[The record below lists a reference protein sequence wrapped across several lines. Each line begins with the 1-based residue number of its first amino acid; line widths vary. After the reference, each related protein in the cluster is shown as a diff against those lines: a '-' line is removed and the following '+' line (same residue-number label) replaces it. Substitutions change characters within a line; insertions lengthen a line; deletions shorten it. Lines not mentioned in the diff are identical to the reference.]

1 MPVPPP
7 LNPCRRKHL
16 PHTHLHPEQRAED
29 STFPTSLFPPS
40 IHSLSFLPPL
50 LVSYLPS
57 SSHLVH
63 CDCPR
68 AAKRTLPDSV
78 PFPAFHWLTL
88 VTCCL
93 LPSLIGAGETWGVV
107 SACPFHCVC
116 RNLSESLSTL
126 CADKGLLFVPP
137 HVDRRTVELRLAD
150 NFITEVGGN
159 DFVNMTGLVDL
170 TLSRNTIH
178 LIRPMA
184 FADLESLRSLHL
196 DGNRLTSLGPRDLA
210 GLVNLQHLIVNNN
223 QLVKVSAQAFDDFLL
238 TLEDLDLSY
247 NNLRRVPWESIQ
259 NMASLHTLNLDHNLI
274 DHIAEGVFGELYKLA
289 RLDMTSNR
297 LRTLPPDPLFAR
309 SQTGA
314 ISPTP
319 YNAVISLNFGGN
331 PLHCNCELLWLRRLI
346 RGDDMETCAT
356 PAHLAGRYFWSIPEE
371 EFTCEPPLITRHTHK
386 LWVLEGQRATLKC
399 RSIGD
404 PEPVVHWVSPD
415 DRIIA
420 NSSRT
425 SSFSNGTLDIL
436 VTVARDDG
444 AYTCIAINAAGEAT
458 ATVDLKIIP
467 LPHRGG
473 AGGNTGNNNVNTKN
487 NRNVT
492 NGILRTDPGSS
503 DISTGKNG
511 GINNGV
517 GRGGEVEEGR
527 RDGAEGEDG
536 DGGRASEGERADGG
550 SMEDEEGDEEEGRMV
565 GVQGVTS
572 TSAQVRWDLGRSS
585 AAYVVWMYQIQYN
598 CTADETLIYRIL
610 PSTSDRFLLKNLV
623 SGVDYNLCVL
633 AIFDDTIT
641 SLAATKVLGCTT
653 FSTKDVYPACRSLQ
667 AHFLGGTLTILV
679 GGVVVVTLLVFT
691 VALMVRHRVCNHG
704 DHMICHNSNTEAG
717 GGACCQSGG
726 VGGRDKGGNGG
737 GCYQSNGSGDMMMV
751 VLPNGLPS
759 KRGGE
764 KEKEK
769 EKEKEAADSASSLPP
784 KLPPKPRPKP
794 KVNLEQYLSAGGV
807 VSTTTGAGREM
818 ALVVRQ
824 RKLEKA
830 PPYTPESDRTPLYY
844 SPSPP
849 STLPRQS
856 RSRDRP
862 KPRLEREL
870 TNRASFSLAAPLRDS
885 ELLDWRIT
893 PRGRDKWNSSQAYQ
907 SPVSPLSPACGTVS
921 KRRHSLDMGSS
932 VALATDAAATVAK
945 RYGAVSYAKRLS
957 VIWTR
962 RSQSL
967 HGMLVQCA
975 STTSTTSSTTSDEG
989 EGGGGFGPR
998 CEFQRG
1004 YIHAYNTT
1012 NSNSNAGITSGK
1024 AGSVKDRGKEKG
1036 NEGRN
1041 AEELEESVV

>member
-7 LNPCRRKHL
+7 LNPRRHKHL
-16 PHTHLHPEQRAED
+16 PHSHLHTEQRAES
-29 STFPTSLFPPS
+29 STVPSLFPPS
-40 IHSLSFLPPL
+40 FLSLSLLPPL
-50 LVSYLPS
+50 IVSS
-57 SSHLVH
+57 FASSHLFH
-63 CDCPR
+63 CACPR
-68 AAKRTLPDSV
+68 ATKRTLPESG

-150 NFITEVGGN
+150 NFITEVGGT

-178 LIRPMA
+178 LIKPMA

-196 DGNRLTSLGPRDLA
+196 DGNRLTTLGPRDLS

-223 QLVKVSAQAFDDFLL
+223 QLVKVSVQAFDDFLL
-238 TLEDLDLSY
+238 TLEDLDMSY

-399 RSIGD
+399 RAIGD

-420 NSSRT
+420 NSSRI
-425 SSFSNGTLDIL
+425 SSFSNGTLDML

-473 AGGNTGNNNVNTKN
+473 TGGNTGNNNVNTKN

-511 GINNGV
+511 GINNGA
-517 GRGGEVEEGR
+517 GRGGEVEDGR
-527 RDGAEGEDG
+527 RGGGEDTEG
-536 DGGRASEGERADGG
+536 DGSRASEGERVDGG
-550 SMEDEEGDEEEGRMV
+550 SMEEEEGDEDEGRMV

-572 TSAQVRWDLGRSS
+572 TSAQVRWDLGRLS

-623 SGVDYNLCVL
+623 AGVDYNLCVL

-704 DHMICHNSNTEAG
+704 DHMICHSGNSEAG
-717 GGACCQSGG
+717 GGACCQGGG
-726 VGGRDKGGNGG
+726 VGGDKGGNGT

-759 KRGGE
+759 KRGE
-764 KEKEK
+764 RDK
-769 EKEKEAADSASSLPP
+769 EKEKEATDSASSLPP

-794 KVNLEQYLSAGGV
+794 KVNLEQFLSAGGV
-807 VSTTTGAGREM
+807 VSSTTGGGSEM

-824 RKLEKA
+824 RKLDKV
-830 PPYTPESDRTPLYY
+830 PPYSLESDRTPLYY

-856 RSRDRP
+856 HSRQN
-862 KPRLEREL
+862 PRLEREL

-885 ELLDWRIT
+885 EMLDWRIP
-893 PRGRDKWNSSQAYQ
+893 PRGRDKWKSSQAYL

-932 VALATDAAATVAK
+932 VALATDAAASVAK

-975 STTSTTSSTTSDEG
+975 STTSTASSNTSDEA
-989 EGGGGFGPR
+989 ESAGGFG
-998 CEFQRG
+998 FQRG

-1012 NSNSNAGITSGK
+1012 NSNSNTGINGK
-1024 AGSVKDRGKEKG
+1024 ASSAKERGKGKDG
-1036 NEGRN
+1036 KSS
-1041 AEELEESVV
+1041 EELEESVV

>member
-1 MPVPPP
+1 MLVPPP
-7 LNPCRRKHL
+7 LHPRRQKHL
-16 PHTHLHPEQRAED
+16 PRSHLHPEQRAEGY
-29 STFPTSLFPPS
+29 TSPSRLPPS
-40 IHSLSFLPPL
+40 VLSFSLLPTLISSLS
-50 LVSYLPS
+50 S
-57 SSHLVH
+57 SSHLLH
-63 CDCPR
+63 CACPR
-68 AAKRTLPDSV
+68 TTRRTLPDFV
-78 PFPAFHWLTL
+78 TFPVFHWLTL

-159 DFVNMTGLVDL
+159 DFVNMSGLVDL

-196 DGNRLTSLGPRDLA
+196 DGNRLTTVGPKDLS
-210 GLVNLQHLIVNNN
+210 GLINLQHLIINNN
-223 QLVKVSAQAFDDFLL
+223 QLVKVSVEAFDDFLL

-356 PAHLAGRYFWSIPEE
+356 PVHLAGRYFWSIPEE

-399 RSIGD
+399 RAIGD

-415 DRIIA
+415 DRIVA
-420 NSSRT
+420 NTSRT
-425 SSFSNGTLDIL
+425 SSFSNGTLDVL

-473 AGGNTGNNNVNTKN
+473 VTGNTGVTSVNAKN

-492 NGILRTDPGSS
+492 NGILRADPGSS

-511 GINNGV
+511 GINGV
-517 GRGGEVEEGR
+517 AVRGGEMDEGNR
-527 RDGAEGEDG
+527 RDGEINEDDSG
-536 DGGRASEGERADGG
+536 KSSEGE
-550 SMEDEEGDEEEGRMV
+550 SMEDDGEREEESRLV

-572 TSAQVRWDLGRSS
+572 TSAQVRWDLGRL
-585 AAYVVWMYQIQYN
+585 AEIYVVWMYQIQYN

-633 AIFDDTIT
+633 AIFDDSLT
-641 SLAATKVLGCTT
+641 SLAATKILGCTT

-704 DHMICHNSNTEAG
+704 DHMICHSGNTEAG
-717 GGACCQSGG
+717 GGACCQGGG
-726 VGGRDKGGNGG
+726 VGGGDKGGNGG
-737 GCYQSNGSGDMMMV
+737 GCYQSNGSGDVMMV

-759 KRGGE
+759 KRGEAGKDKD
-764 KEKEK
+764 KEKD
-769 EKEKEAADSASSLPP
+769 AGDSASPLPP

-794 KVNLEQYLSAGGV
+794 KVNLEQFLSAGGV
-807 VSTTTGAGREM
+807 VSTTTGSGSEM

-824 RKLEKA
+824 RKAL
-830 PPYTPESDRTPLYY
+830 PQNLESDRTPLYY

-856 RSRDRP
+856 RTRDRP
-862 KPRLEREL
+862 NPRLEQEL

-907 SPVSPLSPACGTVS
+907 SPGSPLSSARGTVG

-932 VALATDAAATVAK
+932 VALATDAAATVAR
-945 RYGAVSYAKRLS
+945 RYGAVNYAKRLS

-975 STTSTTSSTTSDEG
+975 STTSTTSTTSDEA
-989 EGGGGFGPR
+989 ESGGGFGGQD
-998 CEFQRG
+998 FQRG

-1012 NSNSNAGITSGK
+1012 NSNSNTGITTGK
-1024 AGSVKDRGKEKG
+1024 TKDRNREKG
-1036 NEGRN
+1036 S
-1041 AEELEESVV
+1041 AENLEESVV

>member
-7 LNPCRRKHL
+7 LNPRRQTHL
-16 PHTHLHPEQRAED
+16 PHTNLHPEQRTER
-29 STFPTSLFPPS
+29 SSFTSPIPPS
-40 IHSLSFLPPL
+40 IVSISLLPPPL
-50 LVSYLPS
+50 ISSFPS
-57 SSHLVH
+57 SSHLIH
-63 CDCPR
+63 WACPR
-68 AAKRTLPDSV
+68 ATKRTIPDSV
-78 PFPAFHWLTL
+78 TFPVFHWLTL

-178 LIRPMA
+178 LIRPMT

-196 DGNRLTSLGPRDLA
+196 DGNRLTIIGPRDLA
-210 GLVNLQHLIVNNN
+210 GLVNLQHLIINNN
-223 QLVKVSAQAFDDFLL
+223 QLVKVSVQAFDDFLL

-297 LRTLPPDPLFAR
+297 LRTLPPDSLFAR

-314 ISPTP
+314 VSPTP

-399 RSIGD
+399 RAIGD
-404 PEPVVHWVSPD
+404 PEPIVHWVSPD
-415 DRIIA
+415 DRIVA

-458 ATVDLKIIP
+458 AIVDLKIIP

-473 AGGNTGNNNVNTKN
+473 VNGNTGSSSVNTKN

-511 GINNGV
+511 INNSA
-517 GRGGEVEEGR
+517 GRGGETEDGR
-527 RDGAEGEDG
+527 RDGEVTDG
-536 DGGRASEGERADGG
+536 DSGRASEGEGPDGA
-550 SMEDEEGDEEEGRMV
+550 SMEEDDGDEEEGRMV

-572 TSAQVRWDLGRSS
+572 TSAQVRWDLGRLSE
-585 AAYVVWMYQIQYN
+585 AYVVWMYQIQYN

-633 AIFDDTIT
+633 AIFDDSIT
-641 SLAATKVLGCTT
+641 SLAATKVLGCAS

-704 DHMICHNSNTEAG
+704 DHMICHNGNSEAG
-717 GGACCQSGG
+717 SGACCQGG
-726 VGGRDKGGNGG
+726 VGGGGGDKGGNGS
-737 GCYQSNGSGDMMMV
+737 GCYQSNGSGDVMMV

-764 KEKEK
+764 RGKEKDKEKEK
-769 EKEKEAADSASSLPP
+769 DEGDPASSKPP

-794 KVNLEQYLSAGGV
+794 KVNLEQFLSAGGV
-807 VSTTTGAGREM
+807 VSTTTGAENEM

-824 RKLEKA
+824 RKQDRAL
-830 PPYTPESDRTPLYY
+830 PHNLESDRTPLYY

-862 KPRLEREL
+862 NPRLEREL

-893 PRGRDKWNSSQAYQ
+893 PRSRDKWNSSQAYQ
-907 SPVSPLSPACGTVS
+907 SPVSPLSPARGTVG

-932 VALATDAAATVAK
+932 VALATDAAATVA
-945 RYGAVSYAKRLS
+945 RHYGAVSYAKRLS

-989 EGGGGFGPR
+989 ESGGGFGVHDY
-998 CEFQRG
+998 QRG

-1012 NSNSNAGITSGK
+1012 NSNSNTRITT
-1024 AGSVKDRGKEKG
+1024 GKERSREKG
-1036 NEGRN
+1036 KGGNG
-1041 AEELEESVV
+1041 AEDLEESVV

>member
-1 MPVPPP
+1 MPAP
-7 LNPCRRKHL
+7 LTPNPSRQKHL
-16 PHTHLHPEQRAED
+16 PHTHPRPDRQAKG
-29 STFPTSLFPPS
+29 SSCPPS
-40 IHSLSFLPPL
+40 LLSLPRTHFPI
-50 LVSYLPS
+50 PS
-57 SSHLVH
+57 SSHVIPCACLG
-63 CDCPR
+63 
-68 AAKRTLPDSV
+68 ASKRTLPSGV

-126 CADKGLLFVPP
+126 CADKGLLFVPL

-150 NFITEVGGN
+150 NFITEVGGS

-196 DGNRLTSLGPRDLA
+196 DGNRLTIVGPRDLA

-223 QLVKVSAQAFDDFLL
+223 QLIKVSVQAFDDFLL
-238 TLEDLDLSY
+238 TLEDLDMSY
-247 NNLRRVPWESIQ
+247 NNLRKVPWESIQ

-356 PAHLAGRYFWSIPEE
+356 PIHLAGRYFWSIPEE

-399 RSIGD
+399 RAIGD

-425 SSFSNGTLDIL
+425 SSFNNGTLDIL

-473 AGGNTGNNNVNTKN
+473 AGGSAGNNNVNNK

-517 GRGGEVEEGR
+517 GRGGDAEDGKKDGGEDAEGDSGGAPEAER
-527 RDGAEGEDG
+527 DDDGAAEDDDG
-536 DGGRASEGERADGG
+536 DG
-550 SMEDEEGDEEEGRMV
+550 EDRRTV

-572 TSAQVRWDLGRSS
+572 TSAQVRWDLGRLSE
-585 AAYVVWMYQIQYN
+585 AYVVWMYQIQYN
-598 CTADETLIYRIL
+598 CTVDETLIYRIL
-610 PSTSDRFLLKNLV
+610 PSSSDRFLLKNLV

-633 AIFDDTIT
+633 AIFDDSIT
-641 SLAATKVLGCTT
+641 ALAATKVLGCTT
-653 FSTKDVYPACRSLQ
+653 FSTKDVYPACSSLQ

-691 VALMVRHRVCNHG
+691 VALMVRHRVCEHS
-704 DHMICHNSNTEAG
+704 DHILCHNSNAEAG
-717 GGACCQSGG
+717 VGVCGQGGG
-726 VGGRDKGGNGG
+726 VAARDKGGDGS
-737 GCYQSNGSGDMMMV
+737 GCYQSNGSGDVMMV

-759 KRGGE
+759 KRTGEGE
-764 KEKEK
+764 KDKEPT
-769 EKEKEAADSASSLPP
+769 DSTSSLPP
-784 KLPPKPRPKP
+784 KLPPKPRFKP
-794 KVNLEQYLSAGGV
+794 KVNLEQFLSAGGV
-807 VSTTTGAGREM
+807 VSTMAGAGGEM

-824 RKLEKA
+824 RKLDKA
-830 PPYTPESDRTPLYY
+830 LPYTAESDRTLLDY
-844 SPSPP
+844 SPSIS

-856 RSRDRP
+856 RLREGP

-885 ELLDWRIT
+885 DMLTWRINS
-893 PRGRDKWNSSQAYQ
+893 PGRDKWNSSQAYQ
-907 SPVSPLSPACGTVS
+907 SPISPLNPARGTVS

-945 RYGAVSYAKRLS
+945 RYGAISYAKRLS

-975 STTSTTSSTTSDEG
+975 STTSTGSSTTSDEG
-989 EGGGGFGPR
+989 ESAGPFGAR
-998 CEFQRG
+998 CDFQRG

-1012 NSNSNAGITSGK
+1012 NSNSNTGSAIGRGSAG
-1024 AGSVKDRGKEKG
+1024 RGRVKEKG
-1036 NEGRN
+1036 KDGRGT
-1041 AEELEESVV
+1041 EELEESVV

>member
-1 MPVPPP
+1 MPAPPT
-7 LNPCRRKHL
+7 LKHTRQK
-16 PHTHLHPEQRAED
+16 HHPDIHPRPERQAKHCA
-29 STFPTSLFPPS
+29 FPPS
-40 IHSLSFLPPL
+40 VISLPQHAH
-50 LVSYLPS
+50 LPS
-57 SSHLVH
+57 SLPSLSHLIP
-63 CDCPR
+63 CPCPGSS
-68 AAKRTLPDSV
+68 KRTLPI
-78 PFPAFHWLTL
+78 PAFHWLTL

-93 LPSLIGAGETWGVV
+93 LPPLIGAGETWGVV

-150 NFITEVGGN
+150 NFITEVGGA
-159 DFVNMTGLVDL
+159 DFVNMSGLVDL

-196 DGNRLTSLGPRDLA
+196 DGNRLTIVGPRDLA

-223 QLVKVSAQAFDDFLL
+223 QLVKVSVQAFDDFLL
-238 TLEDLDLSY
+238 TLEDLDMSY
-247 NNLRRVPWESIQ
+247 NNLRKVPWESIQ

-346 RGDDMETCAT
+346 RSDDMETCAT
-356 PAHLAGRYFWSIPEE
+356 PLHLAGRYFWSIPEE

-399 RSIGD
+399 RAIGD

-425 SSFSNGTLDIL
+425 SSFNNGTLDII

-473 AGGNTGNNNVNTKN
+473 NNNVNNKN
-487 NRNVT
+487 KGNVT
-492 NGILRTDPGSS
+492 NGIIRTDPGSS
-503 DISTGKNG
+503 DISTGK
-511 GINNGV
+511 GINNGA
-517 GRGGEVEEGR
+517 GRGGEAEDVKTGGNEEGG
-527 RDGAEGEDG
+527 DDEVAAED
-536 DGGRASEGERADGG
+536 DD
-550 SMEDEEGDEEEGRMV
+550 EDEDSRMV

-572 TSAQVRWDLGRSS
+572 TSAQVRWDLGRLSG
-585 AAYVVWMYQIQYN
+585 AYAVWMYQIQYN

-633 AIFDDTIT
+633 AIFDDSIT
-641 SLAATKVLGCTT
+641 ALAATKILGCTT
-653 FSTKDVYPACRSLQ
+653 FSTKDVYPACSSLQ

-691 VALMVRHRVCNHG
+691 VALMVRHRVC
-704 DHMICHNSNTEAG
+704 DHSDHALCRNGNAEAG
-717 GGACCQSGG
+717 VGICGQG
-726 VGGRDKGGNGG
+726 VGVPARDKAGDAG
-737 GCYQSNGSGDMMMV
+737 GCYQANGSGDMMMV

-759 KRGGE
+759 KRTGESE
-764 KEKEK
+764 KEKEP
-769 EKEKEAADSASSLPP
+769 ADCASPLPP
-784 KLPPKPRPKP
+784 KLPPKPRFKP
-794 KVNLEQYLSAGGV
+794 KVNLEQFLSAGGV
-807 VSTTTGAGREM
+807 VSTMAGTGGEM

-824 RKLEKA
+824 RKLDKA
-830 PPYTPESDRTPLYY
+830 PPYSAETLLDYP
-844 SPSPP
+844 PSIS

-856 RSRDRP
+856 RFRESP

-870 TNRASFSLAAPLRDS
+870 TTRASFSLAAPLRDS
-885 ELLDWRIT
+885 DMLTWRINS
-893 PRGRDKWNSSQAYQ
+893 PGRDKWNSSQAYQ
-907 SPVSPLSPACGTVS
+907 SPVSPLDPARGTVS

-932 VALATDAAATVAK
+932 VALATDAAASVAK
-945 RYGAVSYAKRLS
+945 RYGAISYAKRLS

-975 STTSTTSSTTSDEG
+975 SNASTGSSNTSDEG
-989 EGGGGFGPR
+989 ERAGPFG
-998 CEFQRG
+998 CDFQRG

-1012 NSNSNAGITSGK
+1012 NSNSNTAGREKSKSGRR
-1024 AGSVKDRGKEKG
+1024 AD
-1036 NEGRN
+1036 
-1041 AEELEESVV
+1041 ELEESVV

>member
-1 MPVPPP
+1 MLVPPP
-7 LNPCRRKHL
+7 LHPRRQTYL
-16 PHTHLHPEQRAED
+16 PRTHLHPKQGAEGF
-29 STFPTSLFPPS
+29 TFSSFFSSS
-40 IHSLSFLPPL
+40 IHSFSLLLPFSISSLS
-50 LVSYLPS
+50 S
-57 SSHLVH
+57 SSHLLY
-63 CDCPR
+63 CACPR
-68 AAKRTLPDSV
+68 TTRRTFPDSV
-78 PFPAFHWLTL
+78 TFPVFHWLTL

-178 LIRPMA
+178 HIRPMA
-184 FADLESLRSLHL
+184 FSDLESLRSLHL
-196 DGNRLTSLGPRDLA
+196 DGNRLTTLGPKDLS
-210 GLVNLQHLIVNNN
+210 GLINLQHLIVNNN
-223 QLVKVSAQAFDDFLL
+223 QLVKVSVETFDDFLL
-238 TLEDLDLSY
+238 TLEDLDMSY

-331 PLHCNCELLWLRRLI
+331 PLHCNCELLWLRRLT

-399 RSIGD
+399 RAIGD

-415 DRIIA
+415 DRIVA

-458 ATVDLKIIP
+458 AAVDLKIIP

-473 AGGNTGNNNVNTKN
+473 GTGSTGVNSVNAKNT
-487 NRNVT
+487 RNVT
-492 NGILRTDPGSS
+492 SVLRTDPGLS

-511 GINNGV
+511 GINGAA
-517 GRGGEVEEGR
+517 GRGGEADDGSK
-527 RDGAEGEDG
+527 RDADANEG
-536 DGGRASEGERADGG
+536 DGGKFSEGERTDGG
-550 SMEDEEGDEEEGRMV
+550 SMEDDEGGEEESRLV

-572 TSAQVRWDLGRSS
+572 TSAQVRWDLGRLSE
-585 AAYVVWMYQIQYN
+585 AYVVWMYQIQYN
-598 CTADETLIYRIL
+598 CTVDETLIYRIL

-633 AIFDDTIT
+633 AIFDDSIT
-641 SLAATKVLGCTT
+641 SLAATKVLGCAT

-704 DHMICHNSNTEAG
+704 DHIICHGGNAEAG
-717 GGACCQSGG
+717 GGTCCQGGG
-726 VGGRDKGGNGG
+726 VGGGDKGGNGG
-737 GCYQSNGSGDMMMV
+737 GCYQSNGAGEMMMV

-764 KEKEK
+764 TGKDKDKEKD
-769 EKEKEAADSASSLPP
+769 AADSASPVPP
-784 KLPPKPRPKP
+784 KLPPKPRAKP
-794 KVNLEQYLSAGGV
+794 KVNLEQFLSAGGV
-807 VSTTTGAGREM
+807 VSTTTGAGSEM

-824 RKLEKA
+824 RKAL
-830 PPYTPESDRTPLYY
+830 PQSLESDRTPLYY

-856 RSRDRP
+856 RSRERP
-862 KPRLEREL
+862 NPRLEQEL

-885 ELLDWRIT
+885 EMLDWRIT
-893 PRGRDKWNSSQAYQ
+893 PRSRDKWNSSQAYQ
-907 SPVSPLSPACGTVS
+907 SPGSPLSPACGTVG

-932 VALATDAAATVAK
+932 VALATDAAATVAR
-945 RYGAVSYAKRLS
+945 RYGAVNCAKRLS

-975 STTSTTSSTTSDEG
+975 SATSTTSSTTSDEG
-989 EGGGGFGPR
+989 ESGGSFGGQDFK
-998 CEFQRG
+998 RG

-1012 NSNSNAGITSGK
+1012 NSNSNTGITAGK
-1024 AGSVKDRGKEKG
+1024 AKDRSKETG
-1036 NEGRN
+1036 H
-1041 AEELEESVV
+1041 AEDLEESVV

>member
-1 MPVPPP
+1 MPAPPTR
-7 LNPCRRKHL
+7 NPSREKHP
-16 PHTHLHPEQRAED
+16 PHTRPRPDRKAKQ
-29 STFPTSLFPPS
+29 PTFPPS
-40 IHSLSFLPPL
+40 VLSLAGAPHLVSPLSSLSREIPCVCLGG
-50 LVSYLPS
+50 S
-57 SSHLVH
+57 
-63 CDCPR
+63 R
-68 AAKRTLPDSV
+68 RTLPSGV
-78 PFPAFHWLTL
+78 QFPAFHFLTL

-150 NFITEVGGN
+150 NFITEVGGS
-159 DFVNMTGLVDL
+159 DFVNMSGLVDL

-178 LIRPMA
+178 LIRPMT

-196 DGNRLTSLGPRDLA
+196 DGNRLTIVGPRDLA

-238 TLEDLDLSY
+238 TLEDLDMSY
-247 NNLRRVPWESIQ
+247 NNLRKVPWESIQ

-274 DHIAEGVFGELYKLA
+274 DHIAAGVFGELYKLA

-346 RGDDMETCAT
+346 RRDDMETCAT
-356 PAHLAGRYFWSIPEE
+356 PIHLAARYFWSIPEE

-425 SSFSNGTLDIL
+425 SSFNNGTLDIL

-473 AGGNTGNNNVNTKN
+473 AGGKSGNNNGNNK

-492 NGILRTDPGSS
+492 NGILRIDPGSS
-503 DISTGKNG
+503 DISTGR
-511 GINNGV
+511 NNGA
-517 GRGGEVEEGR
+517 GRGGDV
-527 RDGAEGEDG
+527 EDG
-536 DGGRASEGERADGG
+536 KK
-550 SMEDEEGDEEEGRMV
+550 DEEGDFGGEPEGERIDDGIAEDDDGDEGDRRTV
-565 GVQGVTS
+565 GVQGITS
-572 TSAQVRWDLGRSS
+572 TSAQVRWDSGRLPG
-585 AAYVVWMYQIQYN
+585 AHVVWMYQIQYN

-633 AIFDDTIT
+633 AIFDDSIT
-641 SLAATKVLGCTT
+641 ALAATKVLGCTT
-653 FSTKDVYPACRSLQ
+653 FSTKDVYPACSSLQ

-691 VALMVRHRVCNHG
+691 VALMVRHRVC
-704 DHMICHNSNTEAG
+704 DHSDHVLCHNGNAEAAVGLCGQG
-717 GGACCQSGG
+717 GGVAA
-726 VGGRDKGGNGG
+726 RDKGGDVS
-737 GCYQSNGSGDMMMV
+737 GCYQSNGAGDMMMV

-759 KRGGE
+759 KRTGDGE
-764 KEKEK
+764 KD
-769 EKEKEAADSASSLPP
+769 KEAADCASSLPP
-784 KLPPKPRPKP
+784 KLPPKPRFKP
-794 KVNLEQYLSAGGV
+794 KVNLEQFLSAGGV
-807 VSTTTGAGREM
+807 VSTMAGAGGEM

-824 RKLEKA
+824 RKSDQA
-830 PPYTPESDRTPLYY
+830 PPYGAESNRTLLDYP
-844 SPSPP
+844 PSIS

-856 RSRDRP
+856 RFREGP

-885 ELLDWRIT
+885 DMLAWRIT
-893 PRGRDKWNSSQAYQ
+893 SPGRDKWNSSQAYQ
-907 SPVSPLSPACGTVS
+907 SPISPLTPACGTVS
-921 KRRHSLDMGSS
+921 KRRHSLDMGSP
-932 VALATDAAATVAK
+932 VALATDAAAAVAK
-945 RYGAVSYAKRLS
+945 RYGAIGYAKRLS

-975 STTSTTSSTTSDEG
+975 STTSTGSSATSDEG
-989 EGGGGFGPR
+989 EGAGPFGAPCDFR
-998 CEFQRG
+998 RG

-1012 NSNSNAGITSGK
+1012 NSNSNSGIATGRGTAGKERVKQKGK
-1024 AGSVKDRGKEKG
+1024 AGRSG
-1036 NEGRN
+1036 
-1041 AEELEESVV
+1041 EELEESVV

>member
-1 MPVPPP
+1 MPAPPT
-7 LNPCRRKHL
+7 LNPSRQKHP
-16 PHTHLHPEQRAED
+16 PHTHRLPDRQAKE
-29 STFPTSLFPPS
+29 STFAPSTLSLPRA
-40 IHSLSFLPPL
+40 PL
-50 LVSYLPS
+50 FVSSLPS
-57 SSHLVH
+57 SSKVIPCACLG
-63 CDCPR
+63 
-68 AAKRTLPDSV
+68 ASKRTPASGIQ
-78 PFPAFHWLTL
+78 FPAFHWLTL

-150 NFITEVGGN
+150 NFITEVGGT

-196 DGNRLTSLGPRDLA
+196 DGNRLTIVGPRDLA

-223 QLVKVSAQAFDDFLL
+223 QLVKVSVQAFDDFLL
-238 TLEDLDLSY
+238 TLEDLDMSY
-247 NNLRRVPWESIQ
+247 NNLRKVPWESIQ

-331 PLHCNCELLWLRRLI
+331 PLHCNCELLWLRRLV
-346 RGDDMETCAT
+346 RSDDMETCAT
-356 PAHLAGRYFWSIPEE
+356 PLHLAGRYFWSIPEE

-399 RSIGD
+399 RAIGD

-425 SSFSNGTLDIL
+425 SSFNNGTLDIL

-473 AGGNTGNNNVNTKN
+473 AGGNTGKNSVNNKS

-511 GINNGV
+511 GMNNG
-517 GRGGEVEEGR
+517 
-527 RDGAEGEDG
+527 A
-536 DGGRASEGERADGG
+536 GRAGELEEEKKGAG
-550 SMEDEEGDEEEGRMV
+550 EDEEGDGGGAAEGERDDDDGATEDDDGDEEDRRTV
-565 GVQGVTS
+565 GVQGITS
-572 TSAQVRWDLGRSS
+572 TSAQVRWDLGRSPG
-585 AAYVVWMYQIQYN
+585 AYVVWMYQIQYN

-633 AIFDDTIT
+633 AIYDDSIT
-641 SLAATKVLGCTT
+641 ALAATKVLGCTT
-653 FSTKDVYPACRSLQ
+653 FSTKDVYPACSSLQ

-691 VALMVRHRVCNHG
+691 VALMVRHRVC
-704 DHMICHNSNTEAG
+704 DHSDHILCRDSNAEVG
-717 GGACCQSGG
+717 GGLCGQGSG
-726 VGGRDKGGNGG
+726 VAARDKGGDGG
-737 GCYQSNGSGDMMMV
+737 GCYQSNGAGDMMMV

-759 KRGGE
+759 KRTGEGE
-764 KEKEK
+764 KDKEP
-769 EKEKEAADSASSLPP
+769 ADCASSQPP
-784 KLPPKPRPKP
+784 KLPPKPRLKP
-794 KVNLEQYLSAGGV
+794 KVNLEQFLSAGGV
-807 VSTTTGAGREM
+807 VSTTAGAGGEM

-824 RKLEKA
+824 RKPDKA
-830 PPYTPESDRTPLYY
+830 PPYSAESDRTLIDYPA
-844 SPSPP
+844 SIS

-856 RSRDRP
+856 RFREGP

-885 ELLDWRIT
+885 DMLAWRMT
-893 PRGRDKWNSSQAYQ
+893 SPGRDKWNSSQAYQ
-907 SPVSPLSPACGTVS
+907 SPMSPLNPARGTVS

-945 RYGAVSYAKRLS
+945 RYGAISYAKRLS

-975 STTSTTSSTTSDEG
+975 STTTSTGSSATSDEG
-989 EGGGGFGPR
+989 ESAGPFGAQ

-1012 NSNSNAGITSGK
+1012 NSNSNSGVATGRGGAGRERAK
-1024 AGSVKDRGKEKG
+1024 KD
-1036 NEGRN
+1036 GRS

>member
-1 MPVPPP
+1 MPAPP
-7 LNPCRRKHL
+7 
-16 PHTHLHPEQRAED
+16 TLHPSRTRRLPSTHGHPD
-29 STFPTSLFPPS
+29 LKTNHSTFPSLFPPS
-40 IHSLSFLPPL
+40 ILSLPHTPKPS
-50 LVSYLPS
+50 SSLPS
-57 SSHLVH
+57 SSHLIPCLGVSR
-63 CDCPR
+63 R
-68 AAKRTLPDSV
+68 ALSSGA
-78 PFPAFHWLTL
+78 PFPAFHWLAL

-159 DFVNMTGLVDL
+159 DFVNMSGLVDL

-196 DGNRLTSLGPRDLA
+196 DGNRLTTVGPRDLA
-210 GLVNLQHLIVNNN
+210 GLVNLQHLIINNN
-223 QLVKVSAQAFDDFLL
+223 QLVKVSGQAFDDFLL

-356 PAHLAGRYFWSIPEE
+356 PVHLAGRYFWSIPEE

-425 SSFSNGTLDIL
+425 SSFNNGTLDIL

-473 AGGNTGNNNVNTKN
+473 AGGNNVNNKH
-487 NRNVT
+487 RNVT

-503 DISTGKNG
+503 DISTG
-511 GINNGV
+511 INGV
-517 GRGGEVEEGR
+517 GRGADVEDAKKGGAENEEG
-527 RDGAEGEDG
+527 DGS
-536 DGGRASEGERADGG
+536 RPTEGERAEEGNMENEDG
-550 SMEDEEGDEEEGRMV
+550 DEEEEEGRMV

-572 TSAQVRWDLGRSS
+572 TSAQIRWDLGPSS
-585 AAYVVWMYQIQYN
+585 GAYVVWMYQIQYN
-598 CTADETLIYRIL
+598 CTVDETLIYRIL

-633 AIFDDTIT
+633 AIFDDSIT
-641 SLAATKVLGCTT
+641 ALAATKVLGCTS
-653 FSTKDVYPACRSLQ
+653 FSTKDVYPACSSLQ

-691 VALMVRHRVCNHG
+691 VALMVRHRVCNHTN
-704 DHMICHNSNTEAG
+704 HIICHNSNAEAG
-717 GGACCQSGG
+717 VGVCGQGGG
-726 VGGRDKGGNGG
+726 VAARNKEGDRG
-737 GCYQSNGSGDMMMV
+737 GCYQSSGSGDMMMV

-759 KRGGE
+759 KRTGE
-764 KEKEK
+764 SEKD
-769 EKEKEAADSASSLPP
+769 KEKEATDSASALPP
-784 KLPPKPRPKP
+784 KLPPKPRLKP
-794 KVNLEQYLSAGGV
+794 KVNLEQFLSAGGV
-807 VSTTTGAGREM
+807 VSTMAGAGGEM
-818 ALVVRQ
+818 ALMVRQ
-824 RKLEKA
+824 RKLDKA
-830 PPYTPESDRTPLYY
+830 PAYIPESDRTPLYY
-844 SPSPP
+844 SPSIS

-856 RSRDRP
+856 RSKECPR
-862 KPRLEREL
+862 PRLERQL

-885 ELLDWRIT
+885 DLLDWRIT
-893 PRGRDKWNSSQAYQ
+893 STSRDKWNSSQAYQ
-907 SPVSPLSPACGTVS
+907 SPVSRLSPACGAVS

-975 STTSTTSSTTSDEG
+975 STTSTASSNTSDEG
-989 EGGGGFGPR
+989 ESGGGFGAR
-998 CEFQRG
+998 SEFQRG

-1012 NSNSNAGITSGK
+1012 NSNSNTGTAAGRAI
-1024 AGSVKDRGKEKG
+1024 KDRGREKG
-1036 NEGRN
+1036 KDGRST
-1041 AEELEESVV
+1041 EELEESIV

>member
-1 MPVPPP
+1 MPVPLP
-7 LNPCRRKHL
+7 LNPCRQKHL
-16 PHTHLHPEQRAED
+16 PHAHLHPTQKAG
-29 STFPTSLFPPS
+29 SPTSPSLFPPS
-40 IHSLSFLPPL
+40 VLSLSLIPPV
-50 LVSYLPS
+50 LVSSLPS
-57 SSHLVH
+57 SSHLIH
-63 CDCPR
+63 CACPR
-68 AAKRTLPDSV
+68 ASKRTLPDSV
-78 PFPAFHWLTL
+78 TFPVFHWLTL

-150 NFITEVGGN
+150 NFIMEVGGN

-196 DGNRLTSLGPRDLA
+196 DGNRLTTLGPRDLA

-223 QLVKVSAQAFDDFLL
+223 QLVKVSTQAFDDFLL

-346 RGDDMETCAT
+346 RSDDMETCAT

-399 RSIGD
+399 RAIGD

-425 SSFSNGTLDIL
+425 SSFSNGTLDML

-473 AGGNTGNNNVNTKN
+473 AGGSTGSTSVNAKT

-492 NGILRTDPGSS
+492 NGILRSDPGSS

-517 GRGGEVEEGR
+517 GRAAEADDGRRAGGEADE
-527 RDGAEGEDG
+527 G
-536 DGGRASEGERADGG
+536 DGGRTSDGERVDVDG
-550 SMEDEEGDEEEGRMV
+550 SMEDEDGEEEEQGRMV

-572 TSAQVRWDLGRSS
+572 TSAQVRWDLGRLST
-585 AAYVVWMYQIQYN
+585 AYVVWMYQIQYN
-598 CTADETLIYRIL
+598 CTADDTLIYRIL

-653 FSTKDVYPACRSLQ
+653 FSTKDVYPACHSLQ

-691 VALMVRHRVCNHG
+691 VALMVRHRVCNHS
-704 DHMICHNSNTEAG
+704 DHMICHNGNTEAG

-726 VGGRDKGGNGG
+726 VGGGDKGGNSSS
-737 GCYQSNGSGDMMMV
+737 CYQSNGSGDMMMV

-759 KRGGE
+759 KRGGD

-769 EKEKEAADSASSLPP
+769 SREKDKEVVDSASSQPP
-784 KLPPKPRPKP
+784 KLPPKPRAKP
-794 KVNLEQYLSAGGV
+794 KVNLEQFLSTGGV
-807 VSTTTGAGREM
+807 VSTTTGSEM

-830 PPYTPESDRTPLYY
+830 PPYESDRTPLYY

-856 RSRDRP
+856 RSRERP
-862 KPRLEREL
+862 RPRLEREL

-907 SPVSPLSPACGTVS
+907 SPLSPLSPACGTVS

-932 VALATDAAATVAK
+932 VALATDAAATVAR

-989 EGGGGFGPR
+989 ENSGGFVPP
-998 CEFQRG
+998 CNLQRG

-1012 NSNSNAGITSGK
+1012 NSNSNSGVAVGK
-1024 AGSVKDRGKEKG
+1024 ASSLKDRGREKG
-1036 NEGRN
+1036 KDGRSP
-1041 AEELEESVV
+1041 EELEESVV

>member
-1 MPVPPP
+1 MPAPPT
-7 LNPCRRKHL
+7 LNPSRQKHL
-16 PHTHLHPEQRAED
+16 PHTHPRPDRQAEN
-29 STFPTSLFPPS
+29 SIFPPS
-40 IHSLSFLPPL
+40 ILSLSHTPR
-50 LVSYLPS
+50 LVSSPPS
-57 SSHLVH
+57 TSHVIPCAGLG
-63 CDCPR
+63 
-68 AAKRTLPDSV
+68 ASKRTLASGV

-150 NFITEVGGN
+150 NFITEVGGT

-196 DGNRLTSLGPRDLA
+196 DGNRLTIVGPRDLA

-223 QLVKVSAQAFDDFLL
+223 QLVKVSVQAFDDFLL
-238 TLEDLDLSY
+238 TLEDLDMSY
-247 NNLRRVPWESIQ
+247 NNLRKVPWESIQ
-259 NMASLHTLNLDHNLI
+259 NMASLHTMNLDHNLI

-297 LRTLPPDPLFAR
+297 LRTLPPDSLFAR

-346 RGDDMETCAT
+346 RSDDMETCAT
-356 PAHLAGRYFWSIPEE
+356 PIHLAGRYFWSIPEE

-399 RSIGD
+399 RAIGD

-425 SSFSNGTLDIL
+425 SSFNNGTLDMV

-444 AYTCIAINAAGEAT
+444 PYTCIAINAAGEAT

-473 AGGNTGNNNVNTKN
+473 AGGNTGNNNVN

-503 DISTGKNG
+503 DISTGKTG

-517 GRGGEVEEGR
+517 ARGGDAEDGKKGGAGDEGDSGRANEEER
-527 RDGAEGEDG
+527 AEG
-536 DGGRASEGERADGG
+536 GGEE
-550 SMEDEEGDEEEGRMV
+550 EDEEDEEARRTV
-565 GVQGVTS
+565 GVQGITS
-572 TSAQVRWDLGRSS
+572 TSAQVRWDLGRLPG
-585 AAYVVWMYQIQYN
+585 AHVVWMYQIQYN

-633 AIFDDTIT
+633 AIFDDSVTA
-641 SLAATKVLGCTT
+641 LAATKVLGCTT
-653 FSTKDVYPACRSLQ
+653 FSTKDVYPACSSLQ

-679 GGVVVVTLLVFT
+679 GGVVVVTLLMFT
-691 VALMVRHRVCNHG
+691 VALMVRHRVCEHS
-704 DHMICHNSNTEAG
+704 DRILCHNSGEEAG
-717 GGACCQSGG
+717 VGLCGQGGG
-726 VGGRDKGGNGG
+726 VVARDKGGDCS
-737 GCYQSNGSGDMMMV
+737 GCYQSNGSGDTMMV

-759 KRGGE
+759 KRTGE
-764 KEKEK
+764 RGKDKEPAES
-769 EKEKEAADSASSLPP
+769 DSSLPP
-784 KLPPKPRPKP
+784 KLPPKPRFKP
-794 KVNLEQYLSAGGV
+794 KVNLEHFLSAGGV
-807 VSTTTGAGREM
+807 VSTMAGAGGEM

-830 PPYTPESDRTPLYY
+830 PPYTAESDRTLLDY
-844 SPSPP
+844 SPCVS

-856 RSRDRP
+856 RFRESP

-885 ELLDWRIT
+885 DMLAWRIT
-893 PRGRDKWNSSQAYQ
+893 SPGRDKWNSSQAYQ
-907 SPVSPLSPACGTVS
+907 SPISPLNAACGTVS

-945 RYGAVSYAKRLS
+945 RYGAISYAKRLS

-975 STTSTTSSTTSDEG
+975 SATSTGSSTASDEG
-989 EGGGGFGPR
+989 EGAGPFGGR

-1004 YIHAYNTT
+1004 YIHAYSTT
-1012 NSNSNAGITSGK
+1012 DSNSNTGTAIARGSAGR
-1024 AGSVKDRGKEKG
+1024 DRGREKG
-1036 NEGRN
+1036 KDGKS

>member
-1 MPVPPP
+1 VTPP
-7 LNPCRRKHL
+7 
-16 PHTHLHPEQRAED
+16 
-29 STFPTSLFPPS
+29 
-40 IHSLSFLPPL
+40 I
-50 LVSYLPS
+50 
-57 SSHLVH
+57 
-63 CDCPR
+63 
-68 AAKRTLPDSV
+68 
-78 PFPAFHWLTL
+78 
-88 VTCCL
+88 
-93 LPSLIGAGETWGVV
+93 ITWGVV

-178 LIRPMA
+178 QIRPMA

-196 DGNRLTSLGPRDLA
+196 DGNRLTILGPKDLA
-210 GLVNLQHLIVNNN
+210 GLTNLQHLIINNN
-223 QLVKVSAQAFDDFLL
+223 QLIKVSVEAFDDFLL
-238 TLEDLDLSY
+238 TLEDLDMSY

-297 LRTLPPDPLFAR
+297 LRTLPPDPLF
-309 SQTGA
+309 TGA

-356 PAHLAGRYFWSIPEE
+356 PVHLAGRYFWSIPEE

-399 RSIGD
+399 RAIGD
-404 PEPVVHWVSPD
+404 PEPIVHWVSPD
-415 DRIIA
+415 DRIVA

-467 LPHRGG
+467 L
-473 AGGNTGNNNVNTKN
+473 
-487 NRNVT
+487 
-492 NGILRTDPGSS
+492 
-503 DISTGKNG
+503 TGKNG
-511 GINNGV
+511 GINNGSL
-517 GRGGEVEEGR
+517 
-527 RDGAEGEDG
+527 EGE
-536 DGGRASEGERADGG
+536 
-550 SMEDEEGDEEEGRMV
+550 RMV

-572 TSAQVRWDLGRSS
+572 TSAQVRWDLGRLSE
-585 AAYVVWMYQIQYN
+585 AYVVWMYQIQYN

-641 SLAATKVLGCTT
+641 SLAATKVLGCTS

-691 VALMVRHRVCNHG
+691 VALMVRHRVCNHS
-704 DHMICHNSNTEAG
+704 DHMFCHNGNTEAG

-726 VGGRDKGGNGG
+726 DKGGNGG
-737 GCYQSNGSGDMMMV
+737 GCYQSNGSGDVMMV

-764 KEKEK
+764 AEKDKDKEKEG
-769 EKEKEAADSASSLPP
+769 ADSASPLPP
-784 KLPPKPRPKP
+784 KLPPKPRQKP
-794 KVNLEQYLSAGGV
+794 RVNLEQFLSAGGV
-807 VSTTTGAGREM
+807 VSTATGAASEM

-824 RKLEKA
+824 RKAL
-830 PPYTPESDRTPLYY
+830 PQNLESDRTPLYY
-844 SPSPP
+844 SPSPS

-862 KPRLEREL
+862 NPRLEREL

-907 SPVSPLSPACGTVS
+907 SPVSPLSPAGGTVG

-932 VALATDAAATVAK
+932 VALATDAAATVAR
-945 RYGAVSYAKRLS
+945 RYGAVSCAKRLS

-975 STTSTTSSTTSDEG
+975 STTSAASSTTSDEC
-989 EGGGGFGPR
+989 EGAGGFGGPD
-998 CEFQRG
+998 FKRG

-1012 NSNSNAGITSGK
+1012 NSNSNAGTTTGRAKERS
-1024 AGSVKDRGKEKG
+1024 KEKG
-1036 NEGRN
+1036 KGGEDM
-1041 AEELEESVV
+1041 EESVV

>member
-1 MPVPPP
+1 MPAPPILHP
-7 LNPCRRKHL
+7 GRHRHLLHTNGRPDLKTKCSTFPALLPASIFSL
-16 PHTHLHPEQRAED
+16 PHTPDL
-29 STFPTSLFPPS
+29 
-40 IHSLSFLPPL
+40 
-50 LVSYLPS
+50 S
-57 SSHLVH
+57 SSGAS
-63 CDCPR
+63 R
-68 AAKRTLPDSV
+68 RTLAHGTT
-78 PFPAFHWLTL
+78 FLAGHWLAL
-88 VTCCL
+88 FTCCL
-93 LPSLIGAGETWGVV
+93 LPSLVGAGETWGVV

-150 NFITEVGGN
+150 NFITQVGGN
-159 DFVNMTGLVDL
+159 DFVNMSGLVDL

-196 DGNRLTSLGPRDLA
+196 DGNRLTTVGPRDFT
-210 GLVNLQHLIVNNN
+210 GLLNLQHLIINNN
-223 QLVKVSAQAFDDFLL
+223 QLVKVSSQAFDDFLL
-238 TLEDLDLSY
+238 SLEDLDMSY
-247 NNLRRVPWESIQ
+247 NNLRRVPWEAIQ

-356 PAHLAGRYFWSIPEE
+356 PAHLAARYFWSIPEE

-399 RSIGD
+399 RAIGD

-415 DRIIA
+415 DRIVA

-425 SSFSNGTLDIL
+425 SSFNNGTLDIL

-473 AGGNTGNNNVNTKN
+473 TSGNNNGNNK

-503 DISTGKNG
+503 DISTG
-511 GINNGV
+511 INGV
-517 GRGGEVEEGR
+517 ARGTDVEDGKKDEEKDGR
-527 RDGAEGEDG
+527 RVP
-536 DGGRASEGERADGG
+536 EGERSDEGNV
-550 SMEDEEGDEEEGRMV
+550 EDDDGDEEEEEGRTV

-572 TSAQVRWDLGRSS
+572 TSAQIRWDLGRSS
-585 AAYVVWMYQIQYN
+585 EAYVVWMYQIQYN

-610 PSTSDRFLLKNLV
+610 PSTSDRFMLKNLV

-633 AIFDDTIT
+633 AIFDDSIT
-641 SLAATKVLGCTT
+641 TLAATRVLGCAS
-653 FSTKDVYPACRSLQ
+653 FSTKDVYPACSSLQ

-691 VALMVRHRVCNHG
+691 VALMVRHRVCNHA
-704 DHMICHNSNTEAG
+704 DHIICHNSNAEAG
-717 GGACCQSGG
+717 VGVCGQGGG
-726 VGGRDKGGNGG
+726 VLARDKGGERG
-737 GCYQSNGSGDMMMV
+737 GCYQSNGSGDVMMV

-759 KRGGE
+759 KRTE
-764 KEKEK
+764 A
-769 EKEKEAADSASSLPP
+769 KEKEAADSASAHPP
-784 KLPPKPRPKP
+784 KVPPKPRIKP
-794 KVNLEQYLSAGGV
+794 KVNLEQFLSAGGV
-807 VSTTTGAGREM
+807 VSTMAGAGGEM

-824 RKLEKA
+824 RKLDKA
-830 PPYTPESDRTPLYY
+830 LEYTSESDRTPLYY
-844 SPSPP
+844 SPSIS

-856 RSRDRP
+856 RSRECPR
-862 KPRLEREL
+862 PRLEQEL
-870 TNRASFSLAAPLRDS
+870 TNHASFSLATPLRDS
-885 ELLDWRIT
+885 DLLDWRIT
-893 PRGRDKWNSSQAYQ
+893 STSRDKWNSSQAYQ
-907 SPVSPLSPACGTVS
+907 SPVSPLSPCGAVS

-932 VALATDAAATVAK
+932 VALATDAATTVAK

-975 STTSTTSSTTSDEG
+975 STTSTASSNTSEEG
-989 EGGGGFGPR
+989 EGGTGFGGH

-1012 NSNSNAGITSGK
+1012 NSNSNTEVAAGRAI
-1024 AGSVKDRGKEKG
+1024 KDRGRDKAKD
-1036 NEGRN
+1036 GRS